1 MKLDIE
7 RGVINWLY
15 RLVMSFVP
23 VRKGPVSEALSKR
36 TMGWR
41 YGHGNIFIQMGRMVF
56 DDEYGVIRNRA
67 LTHEF
72 SF

>member
-1 MKLDIE
+1 MKFDVE
-7 RGVINWLY
+7 RGLINRLY
-15 RLVMSFVP
+15 RLVMSIVP
-23 VRKGPVSEALSKR
+23 VRKEPVSNALCRR

-41 YGHGNIFIQMGRMVF
+41 YGHGNIFIQMGRIVF
-56 DDEYGVIRNRA
+56 DGEYGEIRNKA